1 MTGSSTGKPLPLLLR
16 PPSPPHLTSSS
27 LPSLQVA
34 MGVPTTTAGGAH
46 LRGAGRCH
54 GDGFPCPPPR
64 SGTMEPPSA
73 PNPSG
78 ERGAAPST
86 ARHGRDFFG
95 IFVVVSL
102 PDLIMWKALFLT
114 MIYSSP
120 LPLFCAGCSNGE
132 ASSAGH
138 PPPLPCIH
146 LLPPYMVSYNLSF

>member
-1 MTGSSTGKPLPLLLR
+1 VTGSSTGKPLPLLLR

-34 MGVPTTTAGGAH
+34 MGMPTTTAEGPH
-46 LRGAGRCH
+46 LCGVRRRH
-54 GDGFPCPPPR
+54 GDGAPCPPPR
-64 SGTMEPPSA
+64 SGPMEPLSA

-95 IFVVVSL
+95 NFVVVSL
-102 PDLIMWKALFLT
+102 PYLIMWTALFLT

-146 LLPPYMVSYNLSF
+146 LLPHTW